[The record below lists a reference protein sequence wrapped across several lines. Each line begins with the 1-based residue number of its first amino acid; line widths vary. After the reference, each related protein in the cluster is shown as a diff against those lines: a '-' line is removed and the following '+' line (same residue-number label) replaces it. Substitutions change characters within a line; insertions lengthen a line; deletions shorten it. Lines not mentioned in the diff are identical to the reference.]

1 MNKGKF
7 KVGYVRYTGD
17 GSGSLSNAQVMAKV
31 KPVIESLGWTLDAEY
46 HPDGWTDG
54 TDVHAY
60 FKGTGGE
67 KLFVS
72 YAGVVEYSASDGLAR
87 TYYKGGNYSYNN
99 IYGLI
104 VTMLPA
110 PTETDP
116 ADLAWGSE
124 KSPVYVLSRS
134 DTPKEM
140 LPLVGHQYGDAPSF
154 HRNTLDT
161 TYQMTI
167 ISDGARIIFDSSSSR
182 MKYFWMGAI
191 FDTLAHPTEDVSRV
205 AKYGILSLNWKS
217 NASYHPFTTLNTGE
231 YVLHGGIRSK
241 DEWLRYMQPENRMA
255 HVFANAAGEWIY
267 GSYSA
272 SSAYR
277 ATLYA
282 YHALSATACVP
293 ITRGKARWLAIG
305 MTSCSENINTTG
317 YVVPGDGMKGWL
329 DTDMIRAVC
338 PTGLET
344 NYTLDNGNFVYVGN
358 GLMMGWCPTN
368 DTKYW

>member
-31 KPVIESLGWTLDAEY
+31 KPVIESLGWTLDTEY
-46 HPDGWTDG
+46 HPDGWRDG

-72 YAGVVEYSASDGLAR
+72 YAGSSAYGSQDGQAR
-87 TYYKGGNYSYNN
+87 TYYKGSSYDSL
-99 IYGLI
+99 YGLI

-110 PTETDP
+110 PTDSD
-116 ADLAWGSE
+116 ARDLAWGAT
-124 KSPVYVLSRS
+124 KSPMYVLARP

-140 LPLVGHQYGDAPSF
+140 LPVVADSVSSLSSF
-154 HRNTLDT
+154 YDNTLDT
-161 TYQMTI
+161 AYQMTI
-167 ISDGARIIFDSSSSR
+167 VSDGRRIIFDGRSSR
-182 MKYFWMGAI
+182 MKTFWMGEI
-191 FDTLAHPTEDVSRV
+191 FDTLAHPTEDTSRV
-205 AKYGILSLNWKS
+205 AKYGIFSLGDGGNYTSFNRLS
-217 NASYHPFTTLNTGE
+217 TGE
-231 YVLHGGIRSK
+231 RVLNSWIQEKNYWSNNSDPSK
-241 DEWLRYMQPENRMA
+241 YLA
-255 HVFANAAGEWIY
+255 HVFANAAGEWIH

-272 SSAYR
+272 ASAYR
-277 ATLYA
+277 LPLYA
-282 YHALSATACVP
+282 ENALSASACTP
-293 ITRGKARWLAIG
+293 ITRGKARWVAIG
-305 MTSCSENINTTG
+305 MTSVSENINTSG

-338 PTGLET
+338 PTGLQT

>member
-31 KPVIESLGWTLDAEY
+31 KPVIESLGWTLDTEY
-46 HPDGWTDG
+46 HPDGWRDG
-54 TDVHAY
+54 TDAHAY

-72 YAGVVEYSASDGLAR
+72 YAGSSEYSASDDLAR
-87 TYYKGGNYSYNN
+87 TYYKGGSYTHNYL
-99 IYGLI
+99 YGLI

-110 PTETDP
+110 PNETDS

-124 KSPVYVLSRS
+124 KSPVYVLHRS

-140 LPLVGHQYGDAPSF
+140 LPVVGCQYGAAPSF

-167 ISDGARIIFDSSSSR
+167 ISDGARIIFDSSNSR
-182 MKYFWMGAI
+182 LKYFWMGAI

-205 AKYGILSLNWKS
+205 AKYGILSLNHDSS
-217 NASYHPFTTLNTGE
+217 NYSSFTTLRTGE
-231 YVLHGGIRSK
+231 SVLYGGIGSK
-241 DEWLRYMQPENRMA
+241 DNWSNYMRPDYHGA
-255 HVFANAAGEWIY
+255 SVFANAAGEWIY
-267 GSYSA
+267 GSYAA

-282 YHALSATACVP
+282 ADALSATACVP

-338 PTGLET
+338 PTGLQT
-344 NYTLDNGNFVYVGN
+344 NYTLDNGNFVYVGK

>member
-1 MNKGKF
+1 MNKGQF
-7 KVGYVRYTGD
+7 KVAYARYVGD
-17 GSGSLSNAQVMAKV
+17 GTGELSNAQCMSKI
-31 KPVIESLGWTLDAEY
+31 KPAIESLGWTLDTEY
-46 HPDGWTDG
+46 HPDGWRDG

-72 YAGVVEYSASDGLAR
+72 YAGSNYHASQDGQAR
-87 TYYKGGNYSYNN
+87 TYYKGSSYDTLH
-99 IYGLI
+99 GLI

-110 PTETDP
+110 PTDSD
-116 ADLAWGSE
+116 ARDLAWGAS
-124 KSPVYVLSRS
+124 KSPMYVLSRP

-140 LPLVGHQYGDAPSF
+140 LPVVADSDSSLNSF
-154 HRNTLDT
+154 YDNTLDT
-161 TYQMTI
+161 AYQMTI
-167 ISDGARIIFDSSSSR
+167 VSDGRRIIFDGTASR
-182 MKYFWMGAI
+182 MKSFWIGEI
-191 FDTLAHPTEDVSRV
+191 FDTLAHPTEDTSRV
-205 AKYGILSLNWKS
+205 AKYGIFSLGAGGSYTSFNRLS
-217 NASYHPFTTLNTGE
+217 TGE
-231 YVLHGGIRSK
+231 RVLNSWIQDKNYWSNNSSPSYK
-241 DEWLRYMQPENRMA
+241 LA
-255 HVFANAAGEWIY
+255 HVFANAAGEWIH

-277 ATLYA
+277 LPLYA
-282 YHALSATACVP
+282 ENALSASACTP

-305 MTSCSENINTTG
+305 MTSVSENINTSG

-338 PTGLET
+338 PTGLQT
-344 NYTLDNGNFVYVGN
+344 NYTLDNGNFIYVGN

>member
-1 MNKGKF
+1 MNKGQF
-7 KVGYVRYTGD
+7 KVAYARYVGD
-17 GSGSLSNAQVMAKV
+17 GTGSLSNAQCMSKI
-31 KPVIESLGWTLDAEY
+31 KPAIESLGWTLDTEY
-46 HPDGWTDG
+46 HPDGWRDG

-72 YAGVVEYSASDGLAR
+72 YAGSQHYISQDGQAR
-87 TYYKGGNYSYNN
+87 TYYKGSSSNDLS
-99 IYGLI
+99 GLI

-110 PTETDP
+110 PTDSD
-116 ADLAWGSE
+116 ARDLAWGAA
-124 KSPVYVLSRS
+124 KSPMYVLARS
-134 DTPKEM
+134 DTPTEM
-140 LPLVGHQYGDAPSF
+140 LPVVADSDGGSISF
-154 HRNTLDT
+154 HSNKIDVA
-161 TYQMTI
+161 YQMTI
-167 ISDGARIIFDSSSSR
+167 VSDGRRIIFDGTSQR
-182 MKYFWMGAI
+182 MKAFWMGAI
-191 FDTLAHPTEDVSRV
+191 FDTLAHPTEDTSRV
-205 AKYGILSLNWKS
+205 AKYGIFSLGDSGNYTSFSKLS
-217 NASYHPFTTLNTGE
+217 TGE
-231 YVLHGGIRSK
+231 RVLNSWIQDKNYWASNTSPSYK
-241 DEWLRYMQPENRMA
+241 LA
-255 HVFANAAGEWIY
+255 HVFANAAGEWIHGTY
-267 GSYSA
+267 AA

-277 ATLYA
+277 LPLYA
-282 YHALSATACVP
+282 ENALSATACVP

-338 PTGLET
+338 PTGLQT